1 MSAAAQRKVTALSI
15 TLVYLALL
23 GGASVA
29 PVLIAFWSLSAA
41 YWFLVLCVLMPFGA
55 LYKSVS
61 LRMLGELSRAA
72 GRALPEQQLLA
83 RYIEEDSF
91 GRRVDILLAQGHA
104 ERESERLRLTA
115 KGRRTAAGIR
125 LLQRTLAI
133 RTSG

>member
-1 MSAAAQRKVTALSI
+1 MAASAAF
-15 TLVYLALL
+15 
-23 GGASVA
+23 GFVA
-29 PVLIAFWSLSAA
+29 
-41 YWFLVLCVLMPFGA
+41 LCVLMPFGA
-55 LYKSVS
+55 LYKSVL
-61 LRMLGELSRAA
+61 LRMLGDLSRAA

-104 ERESERLRLTA
+104 ERETERLRLSA

-125 LLQRTLAI
+125 LLQRAFAI